1 MLAHGRAEVGDVGVI
16 DVEPGAAELLDGLA
30 EEPGVEG
37 GHAVDHQGE
46 AQGLGRL
53 VGELAVA
60 HVAVVGEVDRVTKGV
75 EALALVQ
82 LASDPL
88 AEFRLLEVAEDEQG
102 S

>member
-1 MLAHGRAEVGDVGVI
+1 MVG
-16 DVEPGAAELLDGLA
+16 PRWAMSASSMSNPTA
-30 EEPGVEG
+30 RSCSTAWPRSPGVEG

-53 VGELAVA
+53 VGELAMA
-60 HVAVVGEVDRVTKGV
+60 HVAVVGEVDRITKGV

-88 AEFRLLEVAEDEQG
+88 AEFQLLEVAEDEQG
-102 S
+102 FD